1 MHPSAQSL
9 ARLASLACALAAPP
23 GFADSLA
30 SSASSAS
37 SAGSASLG
45 SLSNSVG
52 GSSDTS
58 SPRRTQV
65 TAGDYRIV
73 DVAEADARPSVL
85 RLRLQPLDAG
95 GGRRTATALRLD
107 VPRAT
112 VAQHGLAAGDVVTAR
127 ERPYGWEFARAAGD
141 AFFLVLTDDWLHE
154 LAPRAVVL

>member
-1 MHPSAQSL
+1 MHPSAKSL
-9 ARLASLACALAAPP
+9 ARFASLACALAAPP

-52 GSSDTS
+52 GSSDAS

-65 TAGDYRIV
+65 TAGDYRIA
-73 DVAEADARPSVL
+73 DVAEAEARPGVL
-85 RLRLQPLDAG
+85 RLRLQPLDAD
-95 GGRRTATALRLD
+95 GGRRIATALRLD

-112 VAQHGLAAGDVVTAR
+112 VVQQGLAAGDVITAR
-127 ERPYGWEFARAAGD
+127 ERPYGWEFARAADG
-141 AFFLVLTDDWLHE
+141 AFFLVLADDWLHE
-154 LAPRAVVL
+154 LAPPAVVL